1 MLMSGQEITKLVGA
15 CFNLNLREERVRQHD
30 NLFRLAREV
39 AGLTRTGEIKEGMI
53 YLASIQKRIIVGWK
67 TPRRNQVPPITLGI

>member
-30 NLFRLAREV
+30 ALFRLAREV
-39 AGLTRTGEIKEGMI
+39 TGLTRTGEIKGEMI
-53 YLASIQKRIIVGWK
+53 YLANVQKGVIMGWK